1 MVTYFYKWLPLVVVA
16 AIVILSLPWL
26 GLIALMIVALVVLPA
41 LAWAIVVVPYMLGR
55 AISRRWQESG
65 ASPRAA
71 AALSPA
77 THESALRKAHKS

>member
-1 MVTYFYKWLPLVVVA
+1 MVTYFYKWTPLVVVA

-26 GLIALMIVALVVLPA
+26 GLVALMFVVLVLLPA

-65 ASPRAA
+65 PSHKAT

-77 THESALRKAHKS
+77 THESAFQEAHKS